1 VLPAYLS
8 ISDVLYAADV
18 CYRVQTEKDTG
29 WVTIVSLGIKR
40 LDAIVKDTYIPFEG
54 LPDWFQGRLAV
65 LSLLENDAYLEG
77 VGHKAGDNEFYST
90 FWVIEPSN
98 L

>member
-1 VLPAYLS
+1 MTSYTDLLN
-8 ISDVLYAADV
+8 AADV

-40 LDAIVKDTYIPFEG
+40 LDAIVKDTYIPFEE

-65 LSLLENDAYLEG
+65 LSILENDAYLEG

>member
-1 VLPAYLS
+1 VLLTYLS
-8 ISDVLYAADV
+8 VGNVLGEADI
-18 CYRVQTEKDTG
+18 CYRAQIDKDTG

-65 LSLLENDAYLEG
+65 LAMLEDNGYLAG
-77 VGHKAGDNEFYST
+77 VGHKAYDTT
-90 FWVIEPSN
+90 FWVIEPSDI
-98 L
+98 